1 MTLEA
6 ESKSIAAQFDYSDG
20 DVNKAV
26 KEFLRQLGRL
36 PASPSKP

>member
-6 ESKSIAAQFDYSDG
+6 KSQSIVAQFDYSDD

-26 KEFLRQLGRL
+26 KEFLRQMGRL
-36 PASPSKP
+36 PTAL